1 MKSYYDLQQF
11 LKRFGII
18 IYMGDRLVDLEL
30 MEEEFK
36 ELYQGKLIDVKEF
49 QNALIVIRQEA
60 LKEKQLKKQK

>member
-18 IYMGDRLVDLEL
+18 IYMGDRLVDLEM

-49 QNALIVIRQEA
+49 QEALIVIRQEA